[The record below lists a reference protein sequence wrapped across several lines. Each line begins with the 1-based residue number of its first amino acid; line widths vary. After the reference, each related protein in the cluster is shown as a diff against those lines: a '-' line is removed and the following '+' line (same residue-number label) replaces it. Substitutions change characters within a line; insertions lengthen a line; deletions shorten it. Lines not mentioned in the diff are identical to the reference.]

1 MAAAQEN
8 RDRSAQNAECLQRI
22 CELRIRTQQGWRHH
36 QRIPGRE
43 QSPDRR
49 DAVRFGARIPQDGG
63 NSLTVI
69 DKLKELGYTT
79 IPEEFYSYVS
89 LWKSWY
95 VGKVENFHQYRRYNG
110 HKWTKCNRASLGMA
124 KKVCEDWANLLMNE
138 KVQITLEGQKEQE
151 FIDRVLTANNFTVK
165 ANEMQEMKS
174 ALGTV
179 AYIPRVVGQAINESG
194 EIVPGDVSGIE
205 LDYVTIEHI
214 FPLAWQNGFITEC
227 AFDSV
232 VTRAGKNYLYLQIHR
247 KDENGL
253 YVIEN
258 SIYRYENKTLSD
270 VALADVPGFERIP
283 PVVHTGSDKRQFVI
297 DRPNTANNLDY
308 LLPVGIPVYANAI
321 DVLRGVDCAYDCYVN
336 EFENGPMMMMVKM
349 PATRWEDGEPSLDD
363 NDRRFY
369 LLPEDTQQGNVV
381 ETISPTLRTEQLN
394 VGLQD
399 QLNVLSSKCGFGE
412 TYYRF
417 DGGSVATATQVISEN
432 STMFRTIK
440 KHEIVLE
447 QALVELCRILLRLG
461 NTAMNAGLNESVEI
475 SIDFD
480 DSIIEDK
487 ATDFSRDMQLLSAG
501 IMNDWEFRMRWM
513 NEDEETAKASL
524 PSAQDM
530 TTEDQNEVE

>member
-1 MAAAQEN
+1 MS
-8 RDRSAQNAECLQRI
+8 SA
-22 CELRIRTQQGWRHH
+22 
-36 QRIPGRE
+36 
-43 QSPDRR
+43 
-49 DAVRFGARIPQDGG
+49 
-63 NSLTVI
+63 VI
-69 DKLKELGYTT
+69 QKLKELGYTT
-79 IPEEFYSYVS
+79 IPEDFYSQVE

-95 VGKVENFHQYRRYNG
+95 VGKVKDFHQYRRYNG

-151 FIDRVLTANNFTVK
+151 FIDRILTANNFTVK

-179 AYIPRVVGQAINESG
+179 AYIPRVVGQTVNESG
-194 EIVPGDVSGIE
+194 EIVPGDVSGLA

-214 FPLAWQNGFITEC
+214 FPLAWQNGFISEC

-253 YVIEN
+253 YAIEN
-258 SIYRYENKTLSD
+258 SIYRYENETLAD
-270 VALADVPGFERIP
+270 ARLTDVPGFERIP

-297 DRPNTANNLDY
+297 DRPNIANNLDY

-336 EFENGPMMMMVKM
+336 EFENGPMMMMVKI
-349 PATRWEDGEPSLDD
+349 PATRWEDGEPTLDD
-363 NDRRFY
+363 HDRRFY

-394 VGLQD
+394 IGLQD
-399 QLNVLSSKCGFGE
+399 QLNILASKCGFG
-412 TYYRF
+412 TNYYQF
-417 DGGSVATATQVISEN
+417 NQAVMATATQVVSTQSELA
-432 STMFRTIK
+432 RTRG
-440 KHEIVLE
+440 KHQIILE
-447 QALVELCRILLRLG
+447 QVLIELCRILLRLG
-461 NTAMNAGLNESVEI
+461 NTAMKAGLDEAVEI

-480 DSIIEDK
+480 DSIFVDK
-487 ATDFSRDMQLLSAG
+487 DAEFARDMQLLSAG
-501 IMNDWEFRMRWM
+501 ILNDYEMRMTYK
-513 NEDEETAKASL
+513 NEDEETAKAAL
-524 PSAQDM
+524 PKMQDM
-530 TTEDQNEVE
+530 TTEKETEVE